1 MESRKRN
8 LANKLDNKMVFGG
21 FHDKR
26 NRANKVDCIGKIPAS
41 VKAIAQDMTTIGDVR
56 VEKEFDTDG
65 TYRIDVTPRP
75 VMVDL
80 DLFYSA
86 MKKNSIAGFFIDSN
100 PTKNFFFNVTINE

>member
-21 FHDKR
+21 FHKKR
-26 NRANKVDCIGKIPAS
+26 ARENEVKCIGKIPFA
-41 VKAIAQDMTTIGDVR
+41 VKAIADDIKVVGDVR

-75 VMVDL
+75 AMIDL
-80 DLFYSA
+80 DLLYIA
-86 MKKNSIAGFFIDSN
+86 MKKHGIEGFFIDN
-100 PTKNFFFNVTINE
+100 ANKNFFINVT